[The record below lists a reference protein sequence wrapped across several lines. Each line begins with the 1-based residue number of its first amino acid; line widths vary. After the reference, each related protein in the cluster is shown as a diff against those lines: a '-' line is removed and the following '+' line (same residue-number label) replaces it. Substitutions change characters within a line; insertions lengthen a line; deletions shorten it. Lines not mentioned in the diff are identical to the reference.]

1 MHSHTPGPPL
11 LNRRQFQ
18 LALAGAAALG
28 LSGCGPSNAAPA
40 SRFLLLDGSVLSE
53 ADLRGQVTLVN
64 FWATS
69 CVSCV
74 RKMPD
79 LVATYL
85 KYRERGFE
93 TIAVAMSYDPPA
105 MVANFAQSRQLPFK
119 VALDSTGALARDW
132 GEVRLTPTTFV
143 VDRQARIVKRY
154 LGPIDPAALNAYI
167 EGLLAQR

>member
-1 MHSHTPGPPL
+1 MQPMHPA

-18 LALAGAAALG
+18 LGLVAAASLG
-28 LSGCGPSNAAPA
+28 LSACTGGNAVPP
-40 SRFLLLDGSVLSE
+40 SRFLLLDDSTLSE
-53 ADLRGQVTLVN
+53 ADLRDQVTLVN

-93 TIAVAMSYDPPA
+93 TIAVAMSFDPPA
-105 MVANFAQSRQLPFK
+105 MVANFAQTRQLPFK
-119 VALDSTGALARDW
+119 VALDHSGALARDW
-132 GEVRLTPTTFV
+132 GGVRLTPTTFV

-154 LGPIDPAALNAYI
+154 LGPIDPAALNALI
-167 EGLLAQR
+167 EGLLA

>member
-1 MHSHTPGPPL
+1 MQPVDPL
-11 LNRRQFQ
+11 LNRRRFQ
-18 LALAGAAALG
+18 LGLAAAAALG

-40 SRFLLLDGSVLSE
+40 SRFLLLDGSTLSE

-93 TIAVAMSYDPPA
+93 TIAVAMSFDPPA
-105 MVANFAQSRQLPFK
+105 MVANFAQTRQLPFK
-119 VALDSTGALARDW
+119 VALDHTGALARDW
-132 GEVRLTPTTFV
+132 GGVRLTPTTFV

-154 LGPIDPAALNAYI
+154 LGPIDPAALNAFI
-167 EGLLAQR
+167 EGLLARR